1 MRKNWHSVREYQAL
15 RATISGGSTTSAARR
30 LGLTQSAI
38 SRSISSLETR
48 LGKTLFQRESGRL
61 RPTDE
66 AIQLNARLDD
76 LFVAL
81 DQIDGE
87 NDQRQETLKLIA
99 PPTYAHRFLVTR
111 VASFLKANPNIFI
124 SFEIGT
130 SDEVVTGILDNR
142 FDLGITGVELTR
154 TGLNLIPFRNSQTVC
169 VMKPDHPLAKKKIIR
184 PEDLDGQDI
193 VALSSRHA
201 RRAQLERAIA
211 EVGAKAHVVAETGT
225 TVAAIEMVRAGLG
238 LAVVSPFPA
247 IQANEQDLAVRLFE
261 PPLQYRTY
269 FAVSDHRP
277 LSRVARA
284 FMRHVRLTT
293 PGDSFDTALTA
304 D

>member
-99 PPTYAHRFLVTR
+99 PPTL
-111 VASFLKANPNIFI
+111 S
-124 SFEIGT
+124 
-130 SDEVVTGILDNR
+130 
-142 FDLGITGVELTR
+142 
-154 TGLNLIPFRNSQTVC
+154 LI
-169 VMKPDHPLAKKKIIR
+169 HI
-184 PEDLDGQDI
+184 
-193 VALSSRHA
+193 
-201 RRAQLERAIA
+201 
-211 EVGAKAHVVAETGT
+211 
-225 TVAAIEMVRAGLG
+225 
-238 LAVVSPFPA
+238 
-247 IQANEQDLAVRLFE
+247 
-261 PPLQYRTY
+261 
-269 FAVSDHRP
+269 
-277 LSRVARA
+277 
-284 FMRHVRLTT
+284 
-293 PGDSFDTALTA
+293 
-304 D
+304 